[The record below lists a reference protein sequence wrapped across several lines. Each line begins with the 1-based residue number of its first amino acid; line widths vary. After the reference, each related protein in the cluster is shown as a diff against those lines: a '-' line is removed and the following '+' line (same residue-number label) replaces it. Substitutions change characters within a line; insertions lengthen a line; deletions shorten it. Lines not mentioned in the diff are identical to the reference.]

1 MKVINLP
8 QDLLVNGNP
17 ADEIIIKR
25 YTSANNTVKNKIIL
39 HQNMINLLIEGQKTI
54 AHTDNLTTVHEDEI
68 LMLSCGN
75 CLTTEVLSGQGKFHS
90 IIIYFS
96 NKLMADFY
104 VKYANLINRN
114 RSRKEATGLPSLT
127 FQKDTFIRNYITSLD
142 LLLQTREQLS
152 PELKL
157 LKLEELMVYLFETNG
172 DAVASFRLNAAS
184 DVKELELRQVVE
196 MNIAS
201 QITVEELAFL
211 CNASLSTFQR
221 RFNAVYG
228 LSPQKWLLEQK
239 LQLAARLLQQPGEKP
254 SDVYIKVGY
263 ENHSSF
269 SKSFK
274 QQFGISP
281 KEFQEQHLTSQE

>member
-8 QDLLVNGNP
+8 QDLLAPGYP
-17 ADEIIIKR
+17 PEEIVIKR
-25 YTSANNTVKNKIIL
+25 YTSATNTIKNKIIL

-54 AHTDNLTTVHEDEI
+54 SHTDNSTTVHEDEI

-75 CLTTEVLSGQGKFHS
+75 CLTTEVLSGLGKFHS

-104 VKYANLINRN
+104 IKYATLINR
-114 RSRKEATGLPSLT
+114 RKEVKGQPSLT
-127 FQKDTFIRNYITSLD
+127 FKKDTFIRNYITSLD
-142 LLLQTREQLS
+142 LLLQSNDRLS

-157 LKLEELMVYLFETNG
+157 LKLEELMVYLFETNS
-172 DAVASFRLNAAS
+172 DAVASFRISTTS
-184 DVKELELRQVVE
+184 DVQLRQVAE
-196 MNIAS
+196 TNITTN
-201 QITVEELAFL
+201 ITVEEMAFL
-211 CNASLSTFQR
+211 CNASISTFQR

-228 LSPQKWLLEQK
+228 QSPQKWLLEQK

-254 SDVYIKVGY
+254 SDVYLKVGY

-281 KEFQEQHLTSQE
+281 KEFQEQHLTM

>member
-1 MKVINLP
+1 
-8 QDLLVNGNP
+8 
-17 ADEIIIKR
+17 
-25 YTSANNTVKNKIIL
+25 
-39 HQNMINLLIEGQKTI
+39 MINLLIEGQKTI
-54 AHTDNLTTVHEDEI
+54 AHSDHVTTVHEDEI
-68 LMLSCGN
+68 LMLSYGN
-75 CLTTEVLSGQGKFHS
+75 CLTTEALSGQGKFHS

-104 VKYANLINRN
+104 VKYATLISRN
-114 RSRKEATGLPSLT
+114 KDAAAQASLT
-127 FQKDTFIRNYITSLD
+127 FKKDLFIRNYITSLD
-142 LLLQTREQLS
+142 LLLQTHEALS
-152 PELKL
+152 TELKL
-157 LKLEELMVYLFETNG
+157 LKLEELMVYLFETNP
-172 DAVASFRLNAAS
+172 DAVASFRINTAS
-184 DVKELELRQVVE
+184 EIKDLELRSVVE
-196 MNIAS
+196 SNIATQMS
-201 QITVEELAFL
+201 IEEMAFL

-228 LSPQKWLLEQK
+228 ASPQKWLLEQK

-281 KEFQEQHLTSQE
+281 KEFREQHLTSQQ

>member
-8 QDLLVNGNP
+8 QDLLPKGYP

-25 YTSANNTVKNKIIL
+25 YTSATNTVKNKIIL
-39 HQNMINLLIEGQKTI
+39 HQNMISLLIEGQKTT
-54 AHTDNLTTVHEDEI
+54 AHTDNITTVHEDEI

-75 CLTTEVLSGQGKFHS
+75 CLTTEVLSGVGKFHS

-96 NKLMADFY
+96 NKLMADFH
-104 VKYANLINRN
+104 VKYANLINK
-114 RSRKEATGLPSLT
+114 STKGLPSLT
-127 FQKDTFIRNYITSLD
+127 FKKDKFIRNYITSLD
-142 LLLQTREQLS
+142 LLLQTKDHLS

-172 DAVASFRLNAAS
+172 DAVASFRINAAS
-184 DVKELELRQVVE
+184 DTKDLELRQVAE
-196 MNIAS
+196 SNIAG
-201 QITVEELAFL
+201 QISVEEMAFL

-254 SDVYIKVGY
+254 SDVYLKVGY

-281 KEFQEQHLTSQE
+281 KEFREQHLTSQE

>member
-8 QDLLVNGNP
+8 QDLLP
-17 ADEIIIKR
+17 AGYSPEEIVIKR
-25 YTSANNTVKNKIIL
+25 YTSANNTIKNKIIL

-54 AHTDNLTTVHEDEI
+54 SHTDNSTTVHEDEI

-75 CLTTEVLSGQGKFHS
+75 CLTTEVLSGQGRFHS
-90 IIIYFS
+90 IILYFS

-104 VKYANLINRN
+104 VKYANLI
-114 RSRKEATGLPSLT
+114 SRRKATAGQPSLT
-127 FQKDTFIRNYITSLD
+127 FKKDTFIRNYISSLD
-142 LLLQTREQLS
+142 LLLQSSEQLS

-157 LKLEELMVYLFETNG
+157 LKLEELMVYLFETNS
-172 DAVASFRLNAAS
+172 DAVASFRIS
-184 DVKELELRQVVE
+184 DTSDEKDLALRQVVE
-196 MNIAS
+196 TNITSAV
-201 QITVEELAFL
+201 TVEEMAFL

-228 LSPQKWLLEQK
+228 VSPQKWLLAQK

-254 SDVYIKVGY
+254 SDVYLKVGY

-269 SKSFK
+269 SKSFR
-274 QQFGISP
+274 QQFGVSP
-281 KEFQEQHLTSQE
+281 KEFQEQYLTR

>member
-1 MKVINLP
+1 
-8 QDLLVNGNP
+8 
-17 ADEIIIKR
+17 
-25 YTSANNTVKNKIIL
+25 
-39 HQNMINLLIEGQKTI
+39 MINLLIEGQKTI
-54 AHTDNLTTVHEDEI
+54 AHTDNVTTVYEDEI

-75 CLTTEVLSGQGKFHS
+75 CLTTEVLSGLGKFHS

-96 NKLMADFY
+96 DKLMADFY
-104 VKYANLINRN
+104 VKYATLISR
-114 RSRKEATGLPSLT
+114 RKEAAGVPSLT
-127 FQKDTFIRNYITSLD
+127 FKKDTFIRNYITSLD
-142 LLLQTREQLS
+142 LLLQTSEQLS

-172 DAVASFRLNAAS
+172 DAVASFRINAAN
-184 DVKELELRQVVE
+184 DIKNLELRYVAE
-196 MNIAS
+196 SNIAS
-201 QITVEELAFL
+201 QMTVEEMAFL

-228 LSPQKWLLEQK
+228 LSPQKWFLEQK

-254 SDVYIKVGY
+254 SDIYMKVGY

>member
-1 MKVINLP
+1 MKVFNLP
-8 QDLLVNGNP
+8 QDLLP
-17 ADEIIIKR
+17 AGYPPDEIVIKR
-25 YTSANNTVKNKIIL
+25 YTSATNTIKNKIIL

-54 AHTDNLTTVHEDEI
+54 SHTDNSTTVHEDEI

-75 CLTTEVLSGQGKFHS
+75 CLTTEVLSGLGKFHS

-104 VKYANLINRN
+104 VKYTTLISR
-114 RSRKEATGLPSLT
+114 RKEATGQPSLT
-127 FQKDTFIRNYITSLD
+127 FKKDTFIRNYITSLD
-142 LLLQTREQLS
+142 LLLQSNEHLS

-157 LKLEELMVYLFETNG
+157 LKLEELMVYLFETNS
-172 DAVASFRLNAAS
+172 DAVASFRISTISEEKDLA
-184 DVKELELRQVVE
+184 LRQVVE
-196 MNIAS
+196 TNITS
-201 QITVEELAFL
+201 NITVEEMAFL
-211 CNASLSTFQR
+211 CNASVSTFQR

-254 SDVYIKVGY
+254 SDVYLKVGY

-281 KEFQEQHLTSQE
+281 KEFQEQHLTM